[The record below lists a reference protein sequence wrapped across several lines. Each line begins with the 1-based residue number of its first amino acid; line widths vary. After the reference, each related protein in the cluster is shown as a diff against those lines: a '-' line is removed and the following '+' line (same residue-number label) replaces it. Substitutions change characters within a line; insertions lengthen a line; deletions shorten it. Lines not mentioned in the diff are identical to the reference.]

1 MFPSSSQTFLQNRGS
16 DPRPVLLSLKSSHE
30 IYRGSFRFDSRM
42 LNDPQVKYEVC
53 KAWSA
58 IGVGNGASVF
68 DRIRD
73 CRVALS
79 RWKRSSEANSKSKI
93 IKLQGWYDE
102 EQSKINPSFQVMN
115 DLKVQLVKAYKD

>member
-53 KAWSA
+53 KAWSV
-58 IGVGNGASVF
+58 IGGGSGASVF

-79 RWKRSSEANSKSKI
+79 RWKRSSEANSKS
-93 IKLQGWYDE
+93 KLQGWYDE

-115 DLKVQLVKAYKD
+115 DLKVQLVKAYKN